1 MAACAVE
8 DTNSNAEAV
17 TVMKHLRALAE
28 EFECA
33 VLVLHHERKQAKASL
48 PARDPVIARSAVVA
62 AARVSCPQPRPAGI
76 DAHRQAHHRFLL
88 RREEPADL
96 VVVEGETRGAQATG
110 TKSVGAATD
119 MGDGVRRAR
128 R

>member
-62 AARVSCPQPRPAGI
+62 AARVSCPQPRACG
-76 DAHRQAHHRFLL
+76 HRR
-88 RREEPADL
+88 PSPGTSS
-96 VVVEGETRGAQATG
+96 VPPPSRGTG
-110 TKSVGAATD
+110 
-119 MGDGVRRAR
+119 
-128 R
+128 